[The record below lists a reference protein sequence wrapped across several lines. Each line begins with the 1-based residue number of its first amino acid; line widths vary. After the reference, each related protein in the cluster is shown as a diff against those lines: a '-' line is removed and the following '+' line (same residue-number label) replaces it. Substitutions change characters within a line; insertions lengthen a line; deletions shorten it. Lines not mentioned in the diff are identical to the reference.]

1 MEYVANYADFFQTGC
16 LSGAASMAWGETP
29 STGARGQLSNPHS
42 MTWCGTPV
50 KDPGRSAGP
59 KIPGEERDRRFRT
72 KGGRASR
79 QGPRG
84 MRGPEH

>member
-1 MEYVANYADFFQTGC
+1 MQYVANYANFLQTGC

-50 KDPGRSAGP
+50 VDPGRRAGP
-59 KIPGEERDRRFRT
+59 KGPDEER
-72 KGGRASR
+72 KASR
-79 QGPRG
+79 RGPRDMEG
-84 MRGPEH
+84 WRELEG

>member
-42 MTWCGTPV
+42 LTWCGTPAEGS
-50 KDPGRSAGP
+50 GRRAEGIQAGP
-59 KIPGEERDRRFRT
+59 AGHEGT
-72 KGGRASR
+72 KALIDLLGN
-79 QGPRG
+79 GP
-84 MRGPEH
+84 HY